1 MSKIVDMITGSL
13 VKQAINPITEL
24 IKSVLELFK
33 DTKGKYSSKR
43 TISGVLVIAASADIS
58 LNGITLM
65 NLGLSFLAI
74 LQLLF
79 SVFEKN
85 CEMCNCNLKK

>member
-58 LNGITLM
+58 LNGITIM

-74 LQLLF
+74 LPLLF
-79 SVFEKN
+79 SEFEKN
-85 CEMCNCNLKK
+85 CQKGDCNQKK

>member
-1 MSKIVDMITGSL
+1 MSKIVDIITGSL
-13 VKQAINPITEL
+13 VKQAISPITE
-24 IKSVLELFK
+24 IVKSVLELFK

-58 LNGITLM
+58 LNGITYM
-65 NLGLSFLAI
+65 NLGLSFLAV
-74 LQLLF
+74 LPFLF

-85 CEMCNCNLKK
+85 CEKCNCNLKK

>member
-1 MSKIVDMITGSL
+1 MSKIVDMLTGSL
-13 VKQAINPITEL
+13 VRQTIKPVTEL
-24 IKSVLELFK
+24 LKSVLELFK

-58 LNGITLM
+58 LNGITYM

-74 LQLLF
+74 LPLLF

-85 CEMCNCNLKK
+85 VCNSDCTLKK

>member
-43 TISGVLVIAASADIS
+43 TISGVLVIAASTDIS

-74 LQLLF
+74 LPLLF

-85 CEMCNCNLKK
+85 CEKSDCKQKN

>member
-1 MSKIVDMITGSL
+1 MLTGSL
-13 VKQAINPITEL
+13 VKQTIKPVTEL
-24 IKSVLELFK
+24 LKSVLELFK

-58 LNGITLM
+58 LNGITYM

-74 LQLLF
+74 LPLLF

-85 CEMCNCNLKK
+85 VCNSDCTLKK

>member
-13 VKQAINPITEL
+13 VKQTIKPVTEL
-24 IKSVLELFK
+24 LKSVLELFK

-58 LNGITLM
+58 LNGITYM

-74 LQLLF
+74 LPLLF

-85 CEMCNCNLKK
+85 VCNSDCTLKK